1 VQQIVLSEHPQRHV
15 LSDEVHARPL
25 VLMTPPMTV
34 WCLTFLTGPEHEPIE
49 REWLARFARAHEM
62 NPPEATAMHALLDGG
77 GYLCKW
83 ERHTEFTNYV
93 FFRPGLHAGATLATL
108 SRFLPGIDLEQLP
121 GQLLVATR
129 LLVVAAGS
137 TEAAQLPGEP
147 VATESL
153 IAAGRAR
160 VRAGFRI
167 ERHGFASIQLL
178 VDELSPRQVGRYVQ
192 ALFELECYRMMA
204 LLSLPLARDVHRFVT
219 GAESELARLTEDCLA
234 SGANRDDEL
243 LARLVDLAARVER
256 SVAGSQ
262 YRFSAADAYYAIIQQ
277 RVTDLEEAPVDEL
290 PTIGAFLER
299 RVAPAMRT
307 CTSADARQEALSG
320 RVSRTVDLLR
330 TRVDV
335 ATEAESRQILA
346 ALNRRAGLQLRLQQA
361 VEAFSVAAITYYG
374 SSLVGSFAKGAGRLG
389 LQLDAELVGWVSI
402 PLIAVIT
409 WVSLRRLRRRL
420 DLDPS

>member
-1 VQQIVLSEHPQRHV
+1 VQQTVLGEHPQRHV

-62 NPPEATAMHALLDGG
+62 NPPEPTAMHALLDGG

-93 FFRPGLHAGATLATL
+93 FFRPGLHADATLQTL
-108 SRFLPGIDLEQLP
+108 SRFLPGIELAQLP
-121 GQLLVATR
+121 GQLFVATR
-129 LLVVAAGS
+129 LLVAAAGS
-137 TEAAQLPGEP
+137 AEAGQLPGEP
-147 VATESL
+147 VATESF

-167 ERHGFASIQLL
+167 ERHGFAAIQLV
-178 VDELSPRQVGRYVQ
+178 VDGLSPRQVGRYVQ

-262 YRFSAADAYYAIIQQ
+262 YRFSAADAYYAIIRQ

-389 LQLDAELVGWVSI
+389 LQLDAELVGWASI
-402 PLIAVIT
+402 PLIAIIT